1 MEFGKLYKVLMKMTD
16 LKGKFDDEEI
26 KIDGFTFRR
35 LLKRSAEFGIKV
47 YFFNF
52 LKLLQLNKCMFRTM
66 WRFSTIA
73 LQSGTI
79 IMFPD

>member
-52 LKLLQLNKCMFRTM
+52 LKFLQ
-66 WRFSTIA
+66 
-73 LQSGTI
+73 
-79 IMFPD
+79 